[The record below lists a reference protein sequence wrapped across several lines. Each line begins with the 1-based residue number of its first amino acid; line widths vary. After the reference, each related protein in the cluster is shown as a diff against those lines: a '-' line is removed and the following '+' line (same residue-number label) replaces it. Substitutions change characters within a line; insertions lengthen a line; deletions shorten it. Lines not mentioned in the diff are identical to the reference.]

1 MADNPQMLLEQYSQI
16 LSGNSFML
24 LYQMSHFCTKADLL
38 LLLGLEIEANGSI
51 QKIEDVCKVMQV
63 DDYTFGFIPNRE
75 LLAPQITLAIA
86 KDHPEFKI
94 ERKMFDGTN
103 YEDVT
108 AENEKSD
115 QYVKIITAKVP
126 DVNQDRHDALLDGIK
141 LLYDAN
147 KAIFEKNL
155 VDYTKKLEK
164 SMEGLDLETKKVV
177 FDNFEDT
184 TKKYEEIR
192 DGYYTKK
199 QEEIEE
205 AYNNYLQNNEAQ
217 EKEAEEKKKA
227 EGFDAAQSM
236 NMFDSLNE

>member
-1 MADNPQMLLEQYSQI
+1 MADNPQMLLEQYSQV

-38 LLLGLEIEANGSI
+38 LLLGLEIEANGAI

-103 YEDVT
+103 IEDVNE
-108 AENEKSD
+108 ENEKSD
-115 QYVKIITAKVP
+115 SYIKIITAKVP
-126 DVNQDRHDALLDGIK
+126 DVNKDRHDVLLEGIK
-141 LLYDAN
+141 VLYEAN
-147 KAIFEKNL
+147 KATFEWNL
-155 VDYTKKLEK
+155 VEYTKKLEN
-164 SMEGLDLETKKVV
+164 SMEGADLESKKVIME
-177 FDNFEDT
+177 NFENT
-184 TKKYEEIR
+184 TKQYEEIR

-199 QEEIEE
+199 QDEIEQ
-205 AYNNYLQNNEAQ
+205 AYAHYCETADAQ
-217 EKEAEEKKKA
+217 EQEAAEKKKA
-227 EGFDAAQSM
+227 EGFDAAQSL